1 MNLRFFNKETL
12 LKINN
17 NLRIRGN
24 IFKKMSLPK
33 VILKL
38 GKEKSI
44 QRRHPWIFSGAV
56 YGVSREINDGE
67 MVDVVDSKNNHL
79 GTGYFSDKGSIVVR
93 ILTFGD
99 ETFSEN
105 FWKNKLQSAWYLRS
119 QILDLEVTNAFRVIH
134 GEGDGIPGLIIDYYY
149 KNWVIQAHSTG
160 VFLQMEQIAEAIKSN
175 FPDYCETIYCKSSGT
190 LPNTGTDY
198 FLFGNKAE
206 AVAKENNILFSVNW
220 VEGQKTGFFLDQR
233 ENRKLLGEF
242 SKGKKVLN
250 TFCYTGGF
258 SIYAM
263 NAGAELVTSVDISQ
277 KAVDLAASNM
287 ELNFPNANH
296 KAVADDVF
304 NFMKEHT
311 QQYDVIVL
319 DPPAFAKSIKSK
331 HTATQAYKRLNIA
344 GLKAL
349 APNGILFTFSCSQVI
364 DDVLFYNTVAAAAI
378 ETGRNIRVLH
388 KLEQGP
394 DHPTN
399 IYHPEGHYLKGLVL
413 FVE

>member
-1 MNLRFFNKETL
+1 
-12 LKINN
+12 
-17 NLRIRGN
+17 
-24 IFKKMSLPK
+24 MSLPK
-33 VILKL
+33 VILNS

-93 ILTFGD
+93 ILTFAD
-99 ETFSEN
+99 ETFSDN
-105 FWKNKLQSAWYLRS
+105 FWAAKLQSAWYLRT
-119 QILDLEVTNAFRVIH
+119 QLLDFEVTNAFRVIH
-134 GEGDGIPGLIIDYYY
+134 GEGDGISGLIIDYYD

-175 FPDYCETIYCKSSGT
+175 FPEYCETIYCKSSGT

-263 NAGAELVTSVDISQ
+263 SAGAELVTSVDISQ

-304 NFMKEHT
+304 NFMKENH
-311 QQYDVIVL
+311 QIYDVIVL
-319 DPPAFAKSIKSK
+319 DPPSFARNKKKTFSVAKDYSK
-331 HTATQAYKRLNIA
+331 LTTEAVELINPK
-344 GLKAL
+344 
-349 APNGILFTFSCSQVI
+349 GILIASTNAANVNYDKFKDMVQKGIDGAKRSGKLLETYRLPEDFHVSENFS
-364 DDVLFYNTVAAAAI
+364 
-378 ETGRNIRVLH
+378 
-388 KLEQGP
+388 
-394 DHPTN
+394 
-399 IYHPEGHYLKGLVL
+399 EGNYLKVL
-413 FVE
+413 MYEID

>member
-1 MNLRFFNKETL
+1 MF
-12 LKINN
+12 
-17 NLRIRGN
+17 
-24 IFKKMSLPK
+24 PK
-33 VILKL
+33 VILKS

-105 FWKNKLQSAWYLRS
+105 FWNEKLQSAWYLRT
-119 QILDLEVTNAFRVIH
+119 QILDFEVTNAFRVIH
-134 GEGDGIPGLIIDYYY
+134 GEGDGISGLIIDYYD

-160 VFLQMEQIAEAIKSN
+160 VFLQMDKIAEAIKSN
-175 FPDYCETIYCKSSGT
+175 FPDYCDTIYCKSSGT

-198 FLFGNKAE
+198 FLFGNKVE

-263 NAGAELVTSVDISQ
+263 SAGAELVTSVDISQ

-304 NFMKEHT
+304 NFMKENH
-311 QQYDVIVL
+311 QIYDIIVL

-413 FVE
+413 FVD

>member
-1 MNLRFFNKETL
+1 MN
-12 LKINN
+12 
-17 NLRIRGN
+17 
-24 IFKKMSLPK
+24 PK
-33 VILKL
+33 VILKS

-44 QRRHPWIFSGAV
+44 LRRHPWVFSGAV
-56 YGVSREINDGE
+56 YGVTEELEDGKL
-67 MVDVVDSKNNHL
+67 VDVVDNNQKHL
-79 GTGYFSDKGSIVVR
+79 GTGFFSDRGSIVVR
-93 ILTFGD
+93 LLTFGK
-99 ETFSEN
+99 EQFTEN
-105 FWKNKLQSAWYLRS
+105 FWVEKLQSAWELRVK
-119 QILDLEVTNAFRVIH
+119 LLNLKETDAFRVIH
-134 GEGDGIPGLIIDYYY
+134 GEGDGIPGLIIDFY
-149 KNWVIQAHSTG
+149 NNCWVIQAHSSG
-160 VFLQMEQIAEAIKSN
+160 IYFQMEKIADAIQKTFAKN
-175 FPDYCETIYCKSSGT
+175 CETIYCKSSGT

-198 FLFGNKAE
+198 FLFGTQE
-206 AVAKENNILFSVNW
+206 STIAKENNIQFHVNW

-233 ENRKLLGEF
+233 DNRKLLGEF

-263 NAGAELVTSVDISQ
+263 SAGAELVTSVDISQ

-287 ELNFPNANH
+287 ELNFPNSNH

-304 NFMKEHT
+304 NFMKENY
-311 QQYDVIVL
+311 QIYDVIVL

-349 APNGILFTFSCSQVI
+349 APKSILFTFSCSQVI

-413 FVE
+413 YVE

>member
-1 MNLRFFNKETL
+1 
-12 LKINN
+12 
-17 NLRIRGN
+17 
-24 IFKKMSLPK
+24 MSLPK
-33 VILKL
+33 VILKS

-93 ILTFGD
+93 ILTFG
-99 ETFSEN
+99 EEAFSEN
-105 FWKNKLQSAWYLRS
+105 FWNEKLQSAWKLR
-119 QILDLEVTNAFRVIH
+119 LKLLNLEVTNAFRVIH
-134 GEGDGIPGLIIDYYY
+134 GEGDGIPGLIIDYYD

-160 VFLQMEQIAEAIKSN
+160 IFLQMAEIAKAIQTN
-175 FPDYCETIYCKSSGT
+175 FSDFCETIYCKSSGT
-190 LPNTGTDY
+190 LPNRGTDY

-242 SKGKKVLN
+242 SKDKKVLN

-263 NAGAELVTSVDISQ
+263 SAGAELVTSVDISQ

-304 NFMKEHT
+304 NFMKENH
-311 QQYDVIVL
+311 QIYDVIVL
-319 DPPAFAKSIKSK
+319 DPPAFTKSIKSK

>member
-1 MNLRFFNKETL
+1 
-12 LKINN
+12 
-17 NLRIRGN
+17 
-24 IFKKMSLPK
+24 MSLPK
-33 VILKL
+33 VILKS

-79 GTGYFSDKGSIVVR
+79 GTGYFSAKGSIVVR

-105 FWKNKLQSAWYLRS
+105 FWKDKLQSAWYLRT
-119 QILDLEVTNAFRVIH
+119 QILDFEVTNAFRVIH
-134 GEGDGIPGLIIDYYY
+134 GEGDGISGLIIDYYD

-198 FLFGNKAE
+198 FLFGNKVE

-263 NAGAELVTSVDISQ
+263 SAGAELVTSVDISQ

-304 NFMKEHT
+304 NFMKENH
-311 QQYDVIVL
+311 QIYDVIVL

>member
-1 MNLRFFNKETL
+1 
-12 LKINN
+12 
-17 NLRIRGN
+17 
-24 IFKKMSLPK
+24 MSFPK
-33 VILKL
+33 VILKK

-44 QRRHPWIFSGAV
+44 QRRHPWVFSGAV
-56 YGVSREINDGE
+56 FAVTQDLTDGE
-67 MVDVVDSKNNHL
+67 MVDVVDSHNIHL

-93 ILTFGD
+93 LLTFGT
-99 ETFSEN
+99 ETFTNS
-105 FWKNKLQSAWYLRS
+105 FWKDKLQSAWFLRM
-119 QILDLEVTNAFRVIH
+119 QLLDFEQTNAFRVIH
-134 GEGDGIPGLIIDYYY
+134 GEGDGISGLIIDYYD

-160 VFLQMEQIAEAIKSN
+160 VFLQMKEIADAIQSN
-175 FPDYCETIYCKSSGT
+175 FPSYCETIYCKSAGT

-198 FLFGNKAE
+198 FLFGNKSE
-206 AVAKENNILFSVNW
+206 TIAKENNILFSVNW

-242 SKGKKVLN
+242 SKDKKVLN

-258 SIYAM
+258 SVYAEK
-263 NAGAELVTSVDISQ
+263 AGASLVTSVDISQ
-277 KAVDLAASNM
+277 KAVDLATSNM
-287 ELNFPNANH
+287 TLNFPNANH
-296 KAVADDVF
+296 TAVADDVF

-364 DDVLFYNTVAAAAI
+364 DDVLFYNTIAAAAI
-378 ETGRNIRVLH
+378 ESGRNIRVLH
-388 KLEQGP
+388 KLGQGP

>member
-1 MNLRFFNKETL
+1 
-12 LKINN
+12 
-17 NLRIRGN
+17 
-24 IFKKMSLPK
+24 
-33 VILKL
+33 LKL
-38 GKEKSI
+38 L
-44 QRRHPWIFSGAV
+44 
-56 YGVSREINDGE
+56 N
-67 MVDVVDSKNNHL
+67 
-79 GTGYFSDKGSIVVR
+79 
-93 ILTFGD
+93 
-99 ETFSEN
+99 
-105 FWKNKLQSAWYLRS
+105 
-119 QILDLEVTNAFRVIH
+119 LEVTNAFRVIH
-134 GEGDGIPGLIIDYYY
+134 GEGDGIPGLIIDYYD
-149 KNWVIQAHSTG
+149 KNWVIQSHSTG
-160 VFLQMEQIAEAIKSN
+160 IFLQMEKIAEAIKLE
-175 FPDYCETIYCKSSGT
+175 FPNYCETIYCKSSGT

-206 AVAKENNILFSVNW
+206 AVAKENNIMFSVNW

-263 NAGAELVTSVDISQ
+263 SAGAELVTSVDISQ

-304 NFMKEHT
+304 NFMKENH
-311 QQYDVIVL
+311 QIYDVIVL

-349 APNGILFTFSCSQVI
+349 APKGILFTFSCSQVI

>member
-1 MNLRFFNKETL
+1 MF
-12 LKINN
+12 
-17 NLRIRGN
+17 
-24 IFKKMSLPK
+24 PK
-33 VILKL
+33 VILKS

-56 YGVSREINDGE
+56 YGVSRVINDGE

-105 FWKNKLQSAWYLRS
+105 FWAAKLQSAWYLRT
-119 QILDLEVTNAFRVIH
+119 QILDFEVTNAFRVIH
-134 GEGDGIPGLIIDYYY
+134 GEGDGISGLIIDYYD

-175 FPDYCETIYCKSSGT
+175 FSEYCETIYCKSSGT

-198 FLFGNKAE
+198 FLFGNKVE

-263 NAGAELVTSVDISQ
+263 SAGAELVTSVDISQ

-304 NFMKEHT
+304 NFMKENH
-311 QQYDVIVL
+311 QIYDVIVL

>member
-1 MNLRFFNKETL
+1 
-12 LKINN
+12 
-17 NLRIRGN
+17 
-24 IFKKMSLPK
+24 MSLPK
-33 VILKL
+33 VILKS

-105 FWKNKLQSAWYLRS
+105 FWNEKLQSAWKLRLKL
-119 QILDLEVTNAFRVIH
+119 LDLEVTNAFRVIH
-134 GEGDGIPGLIIDYYY
+134 GEGDGIPGLIIDYYD

-160 VFLQMEQIAEAIKSN
+160 IFLQMEQIAEAIKSN

-263 NAGAELVTSVDISQ
+263 SAGAELVTSVDISQ

-304 NFMKEHT
+304 NFMKENH
-311 QQYDVIVL
+311 QIYDVIVL

>member
-1 MNLRFFNKETL
+1 MPKFAK
-12 LKINN
+12 NN
-17 NLRIRGN
+17 S
-24 IFKKMSLPK
+24 KMLYPK
-33 VILKL
+33 VILKS

-44 QRRHPWIFSGAV
+44 QRRHPWVFSGAV
-56 YGVSREINDGE
+56 YGVTQEINDGE
-67 MVDVVDSKNNHL
+67 MVDVVDSNNNHV
-79 GTGYFSDKGSIVVR
+79 GTGYFSNKGSIVVR
-93 ILTFGD
+93 LLTFGN
-99 ETFSEN
+99 EEFTIS
-105 FWKNKLQSAWYLRS
+105 FWKDKLKSAWELRLKLLN
-119 QILDLEVTNAFRVIH
+119 IEVTNAFRVIH
-134 GEGDGIPGLIIDYYY
+134 GEGDGIPGLIIDYYD

-160 VFLQMEQIAEAIKSN
+160 IFIQMDKIADAIKTILPKHCN
-175 FPDYCETIYCKSSGT
+175 TIYCKSSGT

-198 FLFGNKAE
+198 FLFGENFE
-206 AVAKENNILFSVNW
+206 TVAKENNILFSVNW

-233 ENRKLLGEF
+233 ENRQLLRNF

-263 NAGAELVTSVDISQ
+263 SAGAELVTSVDISQ
-277 KAVDLAASNM
+277 KAVDLASKNM
-287 ELNFPNANH
+287 QLNFPKANH
-296 KAVADDVF
+296 NAVADDVF

-311 QQYDVIVL
+311 QHYDVIVL

-388 KLEQGP
+388 KLGQGP

>member
-1 MNLRFFNKETL
+1 MF
-12 LKINN
+12 
-17 NLRIRGN
+17 
-24 IFKKMSLPK
+24 PK
-33 VILKL
+33 VILKS

-93 ILTFGD
+93 VLTFGE

-105 FWKNKLQSAWYLRS
+105 FWKDKLQSAWYLRT
-119 QILDLEVTNAFRVIH
+119 QLLDFEVTNAFRVIH
-134 GEGDGIPGLIIDYYY
+134 GEGDGISGLIIDYYD

-160 VFLQMEQIAEAIKSN
+160 VFLQMQQIAEAIKSN

-263 NAGAELVTSVDISQ
+263 SAGAELVTSVDISQ

-344 GLKAL
+344 GLKTL

>member
-1 MNLRFFNKETL
+1 
-12 LKINN
+12 
-17 NLRIRGN
+17 
-24 IFKKMSLPK
+24 MSLPK
-33 VILKL
+33 VILKS

-105 FWKNKLQSAWYLRS
+105 FWAVKLQSAWYLRT
-119 QILDLEVTNAFRVIH
+119 QLLDFEVTNAFRVIH
-134 GEGDGIPGLIIDYYY
+134 GEGDGISGLIIDYYD

-160 VFLQMEQIAEAIKSN
+160 VFLQMEQISEAIKSN

-198 FLFGNKAE
+198 FLFGNKVE

-242 SKGKKVLN
+242 SKDKKVLN

-304 NFMKEHT
+304 NFMKENH
-311 QQYDVIVL
+311 QIYDVIVL

-364 DDVLFYNTVAAAAI
+364 DDVLFYNTIAAAAI

>member
-1 MNLRFFNKETL
+1 
-12 LKINN
+12 
-17 NLRIRGN
+17 
-24 IFKKMSLPK
+24 MSFPK
-33 VILKL
+33 VILKK

-56 YGVSREINDGE
+56 YGVTQELNDGE
-67 MVDVVDSKNNHL
+67 MVDVVDAQNQHL

-93 ILTFGD
+93 LLTFGE

-105 FWKNKLQSAWYLRS
+105 FWTEKLQSAWELR
-119 QILDLEVTNAFRVIH
+119 LKLLNLEETNAFRLIH
-134 GEGDGIPGLIIDYYY
+134 GEGDGIPGLIIDYYD
-149 KNWVIQAHSTG
+149 KNWVIQAHSSG
-160 VFLQMEQIAEAIKSN
+160 IYYAVEEIAKAIQNS
-175 FPDYCETIYCKSSGT
+175 FPEYCETIYCKSSGT
-190 LPNTGTDY
+190 LPITGTDY
-198 FLFGNKAE
+198 FLFGNNQE
-206 AVAKENNILFSVNW
+206 TVAKENNILFSVNW

-233 ENRKLLGEF
+233 ENRKLLGTF

-263 NAGAELVTSVDISQ
+263 RAGAELVTSVDISQ
-277 KAVDLAASNM
+277 KAVDLAAKNM
-287 ELNFPNANH
+287 ELNFPNSNH

-304 NFMKEHT
+304 NFMKENH
-311 QQYDVIVL
+311 QIYDVIVL

-349 APNGILFTFSCSQVI
+349 APKGILFTFSCSQVI

-378 ETGRNIRVLH
+378 ETGRTIRVLH

-413 FVE
+413 YVE

>member
-1 MNLRFFNKETL
+1 MPY
-12 LKINN
+12 
-17 NLRIRGN
+17 
-24 IFKKMSLPK
+24 PK
-33 VILKL
+33 VILKS

-93 ILTFGD
+93 ILTFAN

-105 FWKNKLQSAWYLRS
+105 FWNEKLQSAWELR
-119 QILDLEVTNAFRVIH
+119 LKLLNLEVTNAFRVIH
-134 GEGDGIPGLIIDYYY
+134 GEGDGISGLIIDYYD

-160 VFLQMEQIAEAIKSN
+160 VFLQMEKIAEAIKSN
-175 FPDYCETIYCKSSGT
+175 FRDYCETIYCKSSGT

-263 NAGAELVTSVDISQ
+263 SAGAELVTSVDISQ
-277 KAVDLAASNM
+277 KAVDLAARNM

-296 KAVADDVF
+296 RVVADDVF
-304 NFMKEHT
+304 NFMKENH
-311 QQYDVIVL
+311 QIYDVIVL

>member
-1 MNLRFFNKETL
+1 
-12 LKINN
+12 
-17 NLRIRGN
+17 
-24 IFKKMSLPK
+24 MSLPK
-33 VILKL
+33 VILKS

-105 FWKNKLQSAWYLRS
+105 FWKDKLQSAWYLRT
-119 QILDLEVTNAFRVIH
+119 QILDFEVTNAFRVIH
-134 GEGDGIPGLIIDYYY
+134 GEGDGISGLIIDYYD

-160 VFLQMEQIAEAIKSN
+160 VFLQMKQIAEAIKSN

-198 FLFGNKAE
+198 FLFGNKVE

-233 ENRKLLGEF
+233 ENRKLLREF
-242 SKGKKVLN
+242 SKDKKVLN

-263 NAGAELVTSVDISQ
+263 SAGAELVTSVDISQ

>member
-1 MNLRFFNKETL
+1 MF
-12 LKINN
+12 
-17 NLRIRGN
+17 
-24 IFKKMSLPK
+24 PK
-33 VILKL
+33 VILKS

-67 MVDVVDSKNNHL
+67 MVDVVDSQNNHL

-99 ETFSEN
+99 ETFSDN
-105 FWKNKLQSAWYLRS
+105 FWADKLQSAWYLRT
-119 QILDLEVTNAFRVIH
+119 QLLDFEVTNAFRVIH
-134 GEGDGIPGLIIDYYY
+134 GEGDGVPGLIIDYYD

-160 VFLQMEQIAEAIKSN
+160 IFLQIEQIAKAIQAN
-175 FPDYCETIYCKSSGT
+175 FSAYCETIYCKSSGT

-198 FLFGNKAE
+198 FLFGTKAE
-206 AVAKENNILFSVNW
+206 TVAKENNILFSVNW

-287 ELNFPNANH
+287 ELNFPHANH
-296 KAVADDVF
+296 TAVADDVF
-304 NFMKEHT
+304 NFMKENH
-311 QQYDVIVL
+311 QIYDVIVL

-388 KLEQGP
+388 KLEEGP

>member
-1 MNLRFFNKETL
+1 MFP
-12 LKINN
+12 KI
-17 NLRIRGN
+17 
-24 IFKKMSLPK
+24 
-33 VILKL
+33 ILKQ

-44 QRRHPWIFSGAV
+44 QRRHPWVFSGAV

-93 ILTFGD
+93 ILTFGE
-99 ETFSEN
+99 ETFTET
-105 FWKNKLQSAWYLRS
+105 FWAAKLQSAWFLRT
-119 QILDLEVTNAFRVIH
+119 QLLDLEQTNAFRVIH
-134 GEGDGIPGLIIDYYY
+134 GEGDGVSGLIIDYYN

-160 VFLQMEQIAEAIKSN
+160 VFLQMEKIAQAIQTN
-175 FPDYCETIYCKSSGT
+175 FPEFCETIYCKSSGT

-198 FLFGNKAE
+198 FLFGNNTE
-206 AVAKENNILFSVNW
+206 TVAKENGILFAVNW

-233 ENRKLLGEF
+233 DNRKLLGEF

-263 NAGAELVTSVDISQ
+263 QANAELVTSVDISQ
-277 KAVDLAASNM
+277 KAVDLAAKNM

-296 KAVADDVF
+296 QAFADDVF
-304 NFMKEHT
+304 NFMKENH
-311 QQYDVIVL
+311 QIYDVIVL

-349 APNGILFTFSCSQVI
+349 APKGILFTFSCSQVI

>member
-1 MNLRFFNKETL
+1 MRA
-12 LKINN
+12 
-17 NLRIRGN
+17 
-24 IFKKMSLPK
+24 K
-33 VILKL
+33 VILKS

-44 QRRHPWIFSGAV
+44 QRRHPWVFSGAV
-56 YGVSREINDGE
+56 YGVTQELTDGDL
-67 MVDVVDSKNNHL
+67 VDVVDSKNQHL
-79 GTGYFSDKGSIVVR
+79 GTGYLSDKGSIVVR
-93 ILTFGD
+93 LLTFGD
-99 ETFSEN
+99 EIFSEN
-105 FWKNKLQSAWYLRS
+105 FWDEKLKSAWNLRLKLLN
-119 QILDLEVTNAFRVIH
+119 IEETNAFRVIH
-134 GEGDGIPGLIIDYYY
+134 GEGDGIPGLIIDYYN

-160 VFLQMEQIAEAIKSN
+160 IFLQMEKIAIAIQAN
-175 FPDYCETIYCKSSGT
+175 FSEYCETIYCKSSGT

-198 FLFGNKAE
+198 FLFGNKTE
-206 AVAKENNILFSVNW
+206 TIAKENNILFSVNW

-233 ENRKLLGEF
+233 NNRKLLGEF
-242 SKGKKVLN
+242 SKDKKVLN

-304 NFMKEHT
+304 NFMKENH
-311 QQYDVIVL
+311 QIYDVIIL

-413 FVE
+413 YVE

>member
-1 MNLRFFNKETL
+1 MF
-12 LKINN
+12 
-17 NLRIRGN
+17 
-24 IFKKMSLPK
+24 PK
-33 VILKL
+33 VILKS

-105 FWKNKLQSAWYLRS
+105 FWVTKLQSAWYLRT
-119 QILDLEVTNAFRVIH
+119 QLLDFEVTNAFRVIH
-134 GEGDGIPGLIIDYYY
+134 GEGDGISGLIIDYYD

-198 FLFGNKAE
+198 FLFGNKVE

-263 NAGAELVTSVDISQ
+263 SAGAELVTSVDISQ

-304 NFMKEHT
+304 NFMKENH
-311 QQYDVIVL
+311 QIYDVIVL

>member
-1 MNLRFFNKETL
+1 
-12 LKINN
+12 
-17 NLRIRGN
+17 
-24 IFKKMSLPK
+24 MSLPK
-33 VILKL
+33 VILKS

-67 MVDVVDSKNNHL
+67 VVDVVDSKNQHL

-105 FWKNKLQSAWYLRS
+105 FWNKKLQSAWELRLK
-119 QILDLEVTNAFRVIH
+119 ILNLEVTNAFRVIH
-134 GEGDGIPGLIIDYYY
+134 GEGDGISGLIIDYYD

-206 AVAKENNILFSVNW
+206 AVARENNILFSVNW

-263 NAGAELVTSVDISQ
+263 SAGAELVTSVDISQ

-287 ELNFPNANH
+287 ELNYPNANH

-304 NFMKEHT
+304 NFMKENH
-311 QQYDVIVL
+311 QIYDVIVL

>member
-1 MNLRFFNKETL
+1 MRA
-12 LKINN
+12 
-17 NLRIRGN
+17 
-24 IFKKMSLPK
+24 K
-33 VILKL
+33 VILKS

-44 QRRHPWIFSGAV
+44 LRRHPWVFSGAV
-56 YGVSREINDGE
+56 YGVTQELNDGE
-67 MVDVVDSKNNHL
+67 LVDVVDAQNNHL

-93 ILTFGD
+93 LLTFAN
-99 ETFSEN
+99 ETFSDT
-105 FWKNKLQSAWYLRS
+105 FWKEKFQSAWFLRT
-119 QILDLEVTNAFRVIH
+119 QILDFDVTNAFRVIH
-134 GEGDGIPGLIIDYYY
+134 GEGDGISGLIIDFYNN
-149 KNWVIQAHSTG
+149 NWVIQAHSTG
-160 VFLQMEQIAEAIKSN
+160 VFLQMDKIAEAIQTS
-175 FPDYCETIYCKSSGT
+175 FPDNCDTIYCKSSGT

-198 FLFGNKAE
+198 FLFGSNSE
-206 AVAKENNILFSVNW
+206 TVAKENGILFSVNW

-233 ENRKLLGEF
+233 DNRKLLAEF

-263 NAGAELVTSVDISQ
+263 SAGAELVTSVDISQ

-287 ELNFPNANH
+287 ELNFPNSNH

-304 NFMKEHT
+304 NFMKENH
-311 QQYDVIVL
+311 QIYDVIVL

>member
-1 MNLRFFNKETL
+1 MF
-12 LKINN
+12 
-17 NLRIRGN
+17 
-24 IFKKMSLPK
+24 PK
-33 VILKL
+33 VILKS

-67 MVDVVDSKNNHL
+67 MVDVVDSKNQHL

-93 ILTFGD
+93 ILTFGE
-99 ETFSEN
+99 ETFSDT
-105 FWKNKLQSAWYLRS
+105 FWKDKLQSAWYLRT
-119 QILDLEVTNAFRVIH
+119 QLLDFEVTNAFRVIH
-134 GEGDGIPGLIIDYYY
+134 GEGDGISGLIIDYYD

-198 FLFGNKAE
+198 FLFGTKAE
-206 AVAKENNILFSVNW
+206 TVAKENNILFSVNW

-263 NAGAELVTSVDISQ
+263 SAGAELVTSVDISQ

-287 ELNFPNANH
+287 ELNFPKANH

-304 NFMKEHT
+304 NFMKENH
-311 QQYDVIVL
+311 QIYDVIVL